1 MIGARLVAVLGLLAG
16 ITSTCAVSTAA
27 VRTAQTEDQIR
38 EHCRAKVNDLV
49 PPDFPRWREHLLTHC
64 MEQKGK
70 L

>member
-1 MIGARLVAVLGLLAG
+1 MIGARIVAVLGLLAG
-16 ITSTCAVSTAA
+16 IACTCAVSTAA
-27 VRTAQTEDQIR
+27 VRTEQTEDQIR
-38 EHCRAKVNDLV
+38 EHCRVKVNDLV